1 MFQLLITSLKPTRKQ
16 TMKTKNI
23 LLTIFA
29 SITFST
35 GLFGQN
41 QTDMAT
47 ISEENAFEQTTP
59 KVHLQMIAFVNQTNS
74 TVTFANIEGSG
85 PIQIY
90 NRSGVLVETLKNNYP
105 VVALKSGL
113 YTAVVKQAN
122 GEIQMERIIVR

>member
-1 MFQLLITSLKPTRKQ
+1 MFQLLTTSLKPTLKQ

-29 SITFST
+29 SITFSA

-41 QTDMAT
+41 QTDMAN
-47 ISEENAFEQTTP
+47 ISEENAFEQSTP

-90 NRSGVLVETLKNNYP
+90 NQSGALTETLENNYP

>member
-1 MFQLLITSLKPTRKQ
+1 MFQLLTTSLKPTRKQ

-105 VVALKSGL
+105 VVSLKSGL
-113 YTAVVKQAN
+113 YTAAVKQAN

>member
-1 MFQLLITSLKPTRKQ
+1 
-16 TMKTKNI
+16 MKTKNI

-29 SITFST
+29 SITFSA

-47 ISEENAFEQTTP
+47 ISEENAFEQSTP

-90 NRSGVLVETLKNNYP
+90 NQSGALTETLENNYP
-105 VVALKSGL
+105 VVTLKSGL

>member
-1 MFQLLITSLKPTRKQ
+1 MKRTYIQI
-16 TMKTKNI
+16 MKTKNI

-29 SITFST
+29 SITFSA

-47 ISEENAFEQTTP
+47 ISEENAFEQSTP
-59 KVHLQMIAFVNQTNS
+59 KVHLQMIAFVKQTNS

-90 NRSGVLVETLKNNYP
+90 NQSGALTETLENNYP
-105 VVALKSGL
+105 FVALKSGL

>member
-1 MFQLLITSLKPTRKQ
+1 MFQLLTTSLKPTRKQ

>member
-1 MFQLLITSLKPTRKQ
+1 
-16 TMKTKNI
+16 MKTKNI

-29 SITFST
+29 SITFSA

-41 QTDMAT
+41 QTDMAN
-47 ISEENAFEQTTP
+47 ISEENAFEQSTP

-90 NRSGVLVETLKNNYP
+90 NQSGALTETLENNYP
-105 VVALKSGL
+105 FVALKSGL

>member
-1 MFQLLITSLKPTRKQ
+1 
-16 TMKTKNI
+16 MKTKNI

-29 SITFST
+29 SITFSA

-47 ISEENAFEQTTP
+47 ISEENAFEQSTP
-59 KVHLQMIAFVNQTNS
+59 KAHLQMIAFVNQTNS